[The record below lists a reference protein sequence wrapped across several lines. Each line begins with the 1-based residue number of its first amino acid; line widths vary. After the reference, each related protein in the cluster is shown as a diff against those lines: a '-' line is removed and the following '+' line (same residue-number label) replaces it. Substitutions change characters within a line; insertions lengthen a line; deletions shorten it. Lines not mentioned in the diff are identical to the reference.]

1 MHLKQLI
8 LLLLPFF
15 VFYFLPLENTNT
27 IIMVARACWLF
38 TGLHGQA
45 FPWNKTEGSRGRDSV
60 FKFHQQLSFPCSLS
74 LRKQTPISSYF
85 LLGIENL
92 LGFWGRFKGQNVKKG
107 LQSEGKRKDFCDDA
121 RDRLREVEISPI
133 SILQADKLRLAVRSC
148 STSPGKSDSI
158 PEV

>member
-60 FKFHQQLSFPCSLS
+60 FKFH
-74 LRKQTPISSYF
+74 
-85 LLGIENL
+85 
-92 LGFWGRFKGQNVKKG
+92 
-107 LQSEGKRKDFCDDA
+107 
-121 RDRLREVEISPI
+121 
-133 SILQADKLRLAVRSC
+133 
-148 STSPGKSDSI
+148 
-158 PEV
+158 